1 MQSET
6 NREEILE
13 EDKYLSRFYYT
24 FGSNS
29 LGQQPF
35 SFGHVLIYARSQ
47 LQAHIKFREHF
58 PDRSP
63 RCLNCAGY
71 YTEWEMKAHGNVK
84 SGQSLV
90 KMPSGYKIVCFY
102 FGTDKSAV
110 SCYN

>member
-47 LQAHIKFREHF
+47 LQAHIKFREISLNG
-58 PDRSP
+58 DILK
-63 RCLNCAGY
+63 RCRIQIAD
-71 YTEWEMKAHGNVK
+71 MA
-84 SGQSLV
+84 
-90 KMPSGYKIVCFY
+90 
-102 FGTDKSAV
+102 
-110 SCYN
+110 

>member
-24 FGSNS
+24 FGSCPYICPQPVTGPYQIS
-29 LGQQPF
+29 GTFSGQ
-35 SFGHVLIYARSQ
+35 
-47 LQAHIKFREHF
+47 K
-58 PDRSP
+58 SP
-63 RCLNCAGY
+63 MPELCRILHRMGN
-71 YTEWEMKAHGNVK
+71 EAHGNVK

-90 KMPSGYKIVCFY
+90 KMPSGYKIICFY

>member
-35 SFGHVLIYARSQ
+35 SFGQGVLIILTMAQ
-47 LQAHIKFREHF
+47 ETEKAIQILIQAQRACK
-58 PDRSP
+58 
-63 RCLNCAGY
+63 
-71 YTEWEMKAHGNVK
+71 EMY
-84 SGQSLV
+84 L
-90 KMPSGYKIVCFY
+90 
-102 FGTDKSAV
+102 
-110 SCYN
+110 

>member
-1 MQSET
+1 MNMQSET

-71 YTEWEMKAHGNVK
+71 YTEWEMKRTGMLNPDSPWAKCHQV
-84 SGQSLV
+84 
-90 KMPSGYKIVCFY
+90 IR
-102 FGTDKSAV
+102 
-110 SCYN
+110 